1 MHWKVRRDFLARVEV
16 FTNLSQRDLKALA
29 RSCSEATYPN
39 GEALCNQGERG
50 ITAFLIVSG
59 SVRIENALAD
69 GTVVEVAEL
78 KHGTM
83 VGELSVV
90 DGAERVATVRAIG
103 EVQTLVLTQWSM
115 IALLKSR
122 PTIAAAMLPVIVKR
136 FRETAEEL
144 RSRDRASKR
153 SRNSIYQ

>member
-1 MHWKVRRDFLARVEV
+1 MLEHQISDRWIVRESQYRD
-16 FTNLSQRDLKALA
+16 
-29 RSCSEATYPN
+29 

-59 SVRIENALAD
+59 SVRIENELDD
-69 GTVVEVAEL
+69 GTVVEVTEL
-78 KHGTM
+78 GQGTM

-115 IALLKSR
+115 MALFKSR
-122 PTIAAAMLPVIVKR
+122 PTIASAMLPIIVKR

-144 RSRDRASKR
+144 RHQDRESPPARHSV
-153 SRNSIYQ
+153 YQ